1 MEIKYYKYISRSTGK
16 LTKSYGFTVTV
27 PWLQS
32 LHIILEG
39 GVAVVKKSALS
50 TRTHSWIPGGEELE
64 ELSKEDFENLSLPDE
79 TISDK
84 FNREKIEIL
93 IRRLAV
99 KEKTEFPV
107 NFIDTLRKKFE
118 DFHK

>member
-1 MEIKYYKYISRSTGK
+1 MEIKYYKYISRRTGK

-32 LHIILEG
+32 LHIILEDG
-39 GVAVVKKSALS
+39 LAVVKKSALS
-50 TRTHSWIPGGEELE
+50 TRTHSWTPAGDELQ
-64 ELSKEDFENLSLPDE
+64 ELSKEDFEDLSLPDE

-93 IRRLAV
+93 IKRLEV
-99 KEKTEFPV
+99 KEKTEFPD
-107 NFIDTLRKKFE
+107 NFIDVLRKRFE